1 VDEVISYDP
10 IIACSCK
17 KSSGQIHF
25 ALLAACKAGRRDF
38 KRLLVGENSHRATVL
53 APRRFIRTNDS
64 RALFAVADGGD
75 AVASNAS
82 TSKVFLGGSRA
93 ALTEGEVVFAGAALV
108 AVAFKGHVNVRVLF
122 QPCSLTIEGL
132 LRFCVQGGA
141 VEVEEH
147 AVTDV
152 LGQVFS
158 AAGASGGTVG
168 GTANGGPVR
177 PGSAEDLT
185 QNVGDRVFFET
196 DSSSLTAESQQTLDR
211 QAAWLKQYPNVNV
224 TVEGH
229 CDERGTREYN
239 LALGERRAAAS
250 KKYLVGVGVTSNR
263 ISTISYG
270 KERPAVIG
278 SDESAWGQ
286 NRRSVTVLTNQ

>member
-1 VDEVISYDP
+1 MNFF
-10 IIACSCK
+10 A
-17 KSSGQIHF
+17 KSLAVVSALF
-25 ALLAACKAGRRDF
+25 LLAAC
-38 KRLLVGENSHRATVL
+38 
-53 APRRFIRTNDS
+53 DS
-64 RALFAVADGGD
+64 TP
-75 AVASNAS
+75 SS
-82 TSKVFLGGSRA
+82 S
-93 ALTEGEVVFAGAALV
+93 
-108 AVAFKGHVNVRVLF
+108 
-122 QPCSLTIEGL
+122 
-132 LRFCVQGGA
+132 
-141 VEVEEH
+141 
-147 AVTDV
+147 
-152 LGQVFS
+152 
-158 AAGASGGTVG
+158 SGGKSGQG

-185 QNVGDRVFFET
+185 QNVGDRVFFEL
-196 DSSSLTAESQQTLDR
+196 DSSTLNAESQHTLDR

-239 LALGERRAAAS
+239 LALGERRAAAT
-250 KKYLVGVGVTSNR
+250 KKYLAGIGIAANR